1 MTDSKGQIATLLMD
15 LREALE
21 CVQPQM
27 AALSEMELL
36 QVNLDPI
43 ASVSIA
49 RGALPA
55 LRNLCLEVDS
65 VLRSFNEER
74 LVQLEL
80 FAFALTQAQTIYRV
94 TSRRTRALQELGA
107 ASIQLRARLLADVT
121 VLVERGLLPSSKL
134 ARLKGPNGYR
144 NVAGDLLI
152 LAQLLRDDW
161 AQILGKTAITE
172 DEVNRAEDLGNLLVT
187 AIALRHEVPARA
199 RAAADQRQRAYT
211 LFVRAYDEVRRII
224 SYLRWHEGDADSIAP
239 SLYAKRKASKRRA
252 KQSARTPGNIQPLET
267 TASEPKSPKI
277 EPGTTFLSAQ
287 YTESKSQ
294 TVSERSSP
302 RRALNRQAGHT
313 TRQRKKIMTG
323 SNAIQ
328 ANSYPALAESFEV
341 TLSNMQALGQ
351 DDLLQITVDPV
362 VAVGITRGAMPK
374 ILVYRE
380 ALSKLADFDIKNVD
394 QLPVYASAALHAN
407 RVFLMASEPLEH
419 FRELIEEATRAR
431 EVLLSDLNAL
441 ATRGIVDSK
450 YLGELKG
457 PVGFRNIASDVLAL
471 VGFLISNW
479 DRVASRTAVT
489 KAELERADAV
499 GNQLVGDLGV
509 RAQSPAVIAA
519 YTLNR
524 QRSYTVHAGAYDEV
538 RRGLSYLRWK
548 EGDVDKIAPSL
559 FSGRKRKATA
569 DAEVPE
575 QATPLAESSP
585 AVMPVVSTATKPA
598 VGMPG
603 ADPFIG

>member
-1 MTDSKGQIATLLMD
+1 
-15 LREALE
+15 
-21 CVQPQM
+21 
-27 AALSEMELL
+27 
-36 QVNLDPI
+36 
-43 ASVSIA
+43 
-49 RGALPA
+49 
-55 LRNLCLEVDS
+55 
-65 VLRSFNEER
+65 
-74 LVQLEL
+74 
-80 FAFALTQAQTIYRV
+80 
-94 TSRRTRALQELGA
+94 
-107 ASIQLRARLLADVT
+107 
-121 VLVERGLLPSSKL
+121 
-134 ARLKGPNGYR
+134 
-144 NVAGDLLI
+144 
-152 LAQLLRDDW
+152 
-161 AQILGKTAITE
+161 
-172 DEVNRAEDLGNLLVT
+172 
-187 AIALRHEVPARA
+187 
-199 RAAADQRQRAYT
+199 
-211 LFVRAYDEVRRII
+211 
-224 SYLRWHEGDADSIAP
+224 
-239 SLYAKRKASKRRA
+239 
-252 KQSARTPGNIQPLET
+252 
-267 TASEPKSPKI
+267 
-277 EPGTTFLSAQ
+277 
-287 YTESKSQ
+287 
-294 TVSERSSP
+294 
-302 RRALNRQAGHT
+302 
-313 TRQRKKIMTG
+313 
-323 SNAIQ
+323 
-328 ANSYPALAESFEV
+328 
-341 TLSNMQALGQ
+341 
-351 DDLLQITVDPV
+351 
-362 VAVGITRGAMPK
+362 
-374 ILVYRE
+374 
-380 ALSKLADFDIKNVD
+380 
-394 QLPVYASAALHAN
+394 
-407 RVFLMASEPLEH
+407 MASEPLEH
-419 FRELIEEATRAR
+419 FRELIEEATKAR

-441 ATRGIVDSK
+441 ATRGVVDSK